1 MARGELTDDEWS
13 LIDPH
18 LPLGERGPIP
28 DLRQQFNAVM
38 WRFRTGSPWRDLPVE
53 YGPWSTVYDRFRSWA
68 MAGVFEQLMQAMIAE
83 AAACGQAALDLVSVD
98 STSARAHHHAA
109 GMALDGELV
118 KALEKAAEQEK
129 GLRRRGK
136 TPTTA
141 NPAETKVK
149 ANAGG
154 YDDGAASG

>member
-1 MARGELTDDEWS
+1 M
-13 LIDPH
+13 
-18 LPLGERGPIP
+18 
-28 DLRQQFNAVM
+28 
-38 WRFRTGSPWRDLPVE
+38 
-53 YGPWSTVYDRFRSWA
+53 
-68 MAGVFEQLMQAMIAE
+68 GVFEQLMQAMIAE
-83 AAACGQAALDLVSVD
+83 AAARGQADLDLVSVD

-109 GMALDGELV
+109 AGMVLDAELV

-129 GLRRRGK
+129 GLRQRGK

-154 YDDGAASG
+154 HDDGAASG